1 MNTQTTEINTQTVN
15 LRRENANVATAFAS
29 DGQIAV
35 GEQPD
40 PDRQEG
46 AQRRKAESDR
56 LPSIALNQS
65 GAVSRTMSIA
75 LVTLL
80 LVSMSFAQQSSPAAL
95 GDSSAATG
103 GANGAPVHLRS
114 TVPTSSQ
121 PNGFKIGMFEF
132 DYMTATDQGCPNV
145 AVHSPSV
152 NGYNSSQLNV
162 LAGDGFNIVQS
173 YIAN

>member
-65 GAVSRTMSIA
+65 GAVSRTMSCPSPKLCTSA
-75 LVTLL
+75 E
-80 LVSMSFAQQSSPAAL
+80 SMTSRRTRAARSSL
-95 GDSSAATG
+95 
-103 GANGAPVHLRS
+103 
-114 TVPTSSQ
+114 
-121 PNGFKIGMFEF
+121 
-132 DYMTATDQGCPNV
+132 
-145 AVHSPSV
+145 
-152 NGYNSSQLNV
+152 
-162 LAGDGFNIVQS
+162 
-173 YIAN
+173 